1 MQCFGKP
8 IMAGEATVLSG
19 TKISSVIC
27 AKSSPST
34 SLSLSIPRF
43 SKLSKPGGGWL
54 FFSCQTF
61 KSFSLK
67 IL

>member
-8 IMAGEATVLSG
+8 IMAGEATVLSS
-19 TKISSVIC
+19 TKISSVNC
-27 AKSSPST
+27 AKSSTST

-54 FFSCQTF
+54 FFSCQSF